1 MRPGSPP
8 NLAKLLAHLA
18 ALLLFLAASA
28 RPARGDHHV
37 AGEYEIKAAF
47 VYRFT
52 HFTEFRPD
60 TFKDGDSPI
69 VVALVG
75 DDPFGGALE
84 HAVADKIVNGRRLE
98 YRHYPNANALDRC
111 HVLFVSGSERQQ
123 LAQILADARG
133 FGALTVGDTDEFTRD
148 GGMIRFI
155 REEDKVR
162 FEIHRQPVVKAGL
175 RLSAQLLK
183 LARIYKE

>member
-1 MRPGSPP
+1 MRRAGPP

-52 HFTEFRPD
+52 HFTEWPAD
-60 TFKDGDSPI
+60 AFKDGDAPI

-75 DDPFGGALE
+75 EDPFGGALE
-84 HAVADKIVNGRRLE
+84 HAVADKVVNGRRLE
-98 YRHYPNANALDRC
+98 YRHYPNAKALDRC

-123 LAQILADARG
+123 LARILADARA
-133 FGALTVGDTDEFTRD
+133 FGALTVGDSDEFTRD
-148 GGMIRFI
+148 GGMIRFM
-155 REEDKVR
+155 REDNKVR